1 MKKKLLIVL
10 PSLTNGGAEHQT
22 VKIIN
27 YLKDEYDIS
36 LLVFSNNLN
45 LLSNVKLHTLNV
57 FILKNS
63 VNTFSFRNIFSR
75 NFLKLI
81 SEIKN
86 IMILNQFDIVLS
98 NLPIS
103 HTVMRLVRFK
113 IRFKLIN
120 IHHSLQFQAH
130 RPHFIMKVFMR
141 LNTYLANKYDNMNIF
156 ISEASRKDQLTLLK
170 VPLEETIVINNGVTI
185 VDKENIE
192 NIELDSDYFNI
203 VMAARFVPEK
213 NHSLVIDCLLD
224 ILDTNI
230 INNIKIYFLGNGPL
244 ENKMIDRIKDS
255 IYKDNFIFKG
265 TVNHES
271 VLGYFKSSDLVVIP
285 SKSEGFGNIAVEA
298 GLMGAR
304 ILSSNAGGLNEIIKH
319 EKNGFKFESEN
330 KEELKKE
337 LNEIIN
343 LNKEIDREK
352 VVKIMEDN
360 YSFKK
365 MIEKYIEVIENV

>member
-1 MKKKLLIVL
+1 LIVL